1 MGRKVTQETRADD
14 DAFGDFSLTKREYFA
29 ICALQGLLNEWPL
42 TSDHKAL
49 TRDAV
54 MFADALIDALNATS
68 K

>member
-1 MGRKVTQETRADD
+1 MDDEVKHETRANDE
-14 DAFGDFSLTKREYFA
+14 AFGDFSLTKREYFA
-29 ICALQGLLNEWPL
+29 ACALQGLLNEWPL